1 MSAARSAATG
11 RTRVCPH
18 CRARIL
24 ESADVCPGC
33 RHHLRFN
40 PATQKQPA
48 ARSAFRVDGRLQH
61 PAHEQPWEYC
71 IVVTVKNDKGEE
83 VARNVVDVGVLRTAE
98 QRSFELS
105 VDVLP
110 AKGARTNGGAK

>member
-1 MSAARSAATG
+1 MSAARAAAPG

-18 CRARIL
+18 CKATIL

-40 PATQKQPA
+40 PATQQQPA
-48 ARSAFRVDGRLQH
+48 ARSAFRVDGTIQH

-71 IVVTVKNDKGEE
+71 IVVTVRNGKGEE
-83 VARNVVDVGVLRTAE
+83 VARNVVDVGALQRAE
-98 QRSFELS
+98 QRTFELS

-110 AKGARTNGGAK
+110 ANGPRANGGG